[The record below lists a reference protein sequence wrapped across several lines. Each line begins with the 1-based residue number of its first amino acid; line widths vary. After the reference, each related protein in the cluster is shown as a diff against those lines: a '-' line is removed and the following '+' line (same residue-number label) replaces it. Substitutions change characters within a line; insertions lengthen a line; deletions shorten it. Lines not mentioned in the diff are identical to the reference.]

1 LFFFLTILTI
11 VKITKDNFHKIA
23 GLAGLVMAAS
33 AFFLPLENPDLFWY
47 FSAARYMAAHGGVP
61 QTDFLS
67 WTMQGREWINFEWLS
82 QLIFYLLY
90 KLGGFKLL
98 VIFKGTILLAAVL
111 AIWRTAA
118 LHGRQRPA
126 WLYLPFLAA
135 GMLPGGD
142 LRAETFSLFFFAL
155 VIYGLERSRLEGG
168 GSPSPGKYLA
178 AAGFFALWTNL
189 HAGYLYGLL
198 LVFIYFAGSLA
209 EEALHFTRGRSSV
222 FKPGRSV
229 IYLKYFA
236 SGLAASLINPYGW
249 KIYKVIVNHQRSA
262 AAMQEYI
269 QEWRSFDVTSVYQ
282 APYTVMLLGACGL
295 LLWRLFSAR
304 RAFCGHFLAI
314 LLFAYSASLHCRFIP
329 FFMLAALP
337 YSLALLPRNAA
348 QGIKKYALLALQIL
362 AFSALFRHYSH
373 IWPNYTGRADAFPAY
388 SEGLSDFL
396 KSHKDRLSK
405 LGFYNYW
412 GWGGFLGYKLYPD
425 YKVFLDG
432 RYIFHEMLGETQS
445 APGPEKWKALMDKY
459 RVELAV
465 IPADGKKIP
474 IKGRIG
480 GGRELVLWRPAYL
493 ARMPEKDW
501 AVIYWDRRALAL
513 VRRSAVNAAWLKSV
527 EYQYLRSGDCRNMF
541 IPALEGHIKISAL
554 EKEARR
560 FLRDD
565 KAAYDTSAGAEVRYF
580 MNALKDLCADKSAK
594 CRLY

>member
-1 LFFFLTILTI
+1 MLT
-11 VKITKDNFHKIA
+11 
-23 GLAGLVMAAS
+23 
-33 AFFLPLENPDLFWY
+33 
-47 FSAARYMAAHGGVP
+47 HGWAP

-67 WTMQGREWINFEWLS
+67 WTMQGREWIDFEWLS

-90 KLGGFKLL
+90 KLGGFRLL
-98 VIFKGTILLAAVL
+98 AVFKGTILLAAVF
-111 AIWRTAA
+111 AIWQTAA
-118 LHGRQRPA
+118 LHGRRRPA

-142 LRAETFSLFFFAL
+142 IRAENFSLLFFAL
-155 VIYGLERSRLEGG
+155 VIYRLERSRLEDAGY
-168 GSPSPGKYLA
+168 PSPGKYLA

-198 LVFIYFAGSLA
+198 LVFIYFAGGLA
-209 EEALHFTRGRSSV
+209 EEALHFMRDRSSV

-249 KIYKVIVNHQRSA
+249 KIYKVIVAHQRSA

-269 QEWRSFDVTSVYQ
+269 QEWRSFDVTSASQ
-282 APYTVMLLGACGL
+282 APYTVMLIGACGL
-295 LLWRLFSAR
+295 LLWRFFPSAEAGR
-304 RAFCGHFLAI
+304 RTVCAHVIAI

-337 YSLALLPRNAA
+337 YSLAMLPRNAA
-348 QGIKKYALLALQIL
+348 QGIKKYALLALQLL
-362 AFSALFRHYSH
+362 ALSALIRHYGQ
-373 IWPNYTGRADAFPAY
+373 IWPDYTGRAAAFPAY

-396 KSHKDRLSK
+396 KLHKNRLSE

-432 RYIFHEMLGETQS
+432 RYIFHDKLKETQS
-445 APGPEKWKALMDKY
+445 ALSPEKWKALMDKY

-465 IPADGKKIP
+465 ISAGGNELPL
-474 IKGRIG
+474 KGRIG
-480 GGRELVLWRPAYL
+480 DGRELVLWRPAYL

-501 AVIYWDRRALAL
+501 ALIYWDRRALAL
-513 VRRSAVNAAWLKSV
+513 VRRDAVNAAWLKSV
-527 EYQYLRSGDCRNMF
+527 EYKYLRAGDYRNMI
-541 IPALEGHIKISAL
+541 IPALKGRIKFSGL
-554 EKEARR
+554 ETEVRR
-560 FLRDD
+560 FLRNDN
-565 KAAYDTSAGAEVRYF
+565 AACGASAGAEVRGF
-580 MNALKDLCADKSAK
+580 INALKGLCADKNAK
-594 CRLY
+594 CR